1 MPASDAAMRPP
12 RRALR
17 RCVLLLVYLAASL
30 LFTELH
36 MAWSYGHPAATP
48 EQLMRFEAA
57 RPYQY
62 RVLVPALAHLVHGA
76 TGLDASASYRLIGV
90 LAGFFLLV
98 AFRGYLSRFVP
109 PAAAASG
116 ALAILYPL
124 LWNVSPASPL
134 RFFYPS
140 DVPAVLFTV
149 LGLAALA
156 AERMKLFYLV
166 FAVATLNRETSCF
179 LGFAYLFAGLG
190 RRDLATLS
198 RHLGLQ
204 LTIWLAIKLALDTVF
219 AGSPG
224 SLVDL
229 MAPRNAAL
237 WSSLLRLEPVAAD
250 SARLARPAPVPA
262 ARPRRRDPL
271 LRGDGHGGE
280 PRRAAHLRRAG
291 PRADRAGGVRGLAP
305 ARTCSQARGGRG
317 PVRGSHAPH
326 RRQPAQRSANVW
338 RSIHSIA
345 SFTQSTQSR
354 QAFEP
359 RPTAT
364 P

>member
-237 WSSLLRLEPVAAD
+237 WSSLLRLEPEPGALALLWPCGAIWLLIPLAWRAQPPFLRRVLAVAIPFYAGMATVGNLD
-250 SARLARPAPVPA
+250 ELRIFGELAPVLTAPAVFAVWHRLAR
-262 ARPRRRDPL
+262 ARR
-271 LRGDGHGGE
+271 HG
-280 PRRAAHLRRAG
+280 
-291 PRADRAGGVRGLAP
+291 AD
-305 ARTCSQARGGRG
+305 GGR
-317 PVRGSHAPH
+317 
-326 RRQPAQRSANVW
+326 
-338 RSIHSIA
+338 
-345 SFTQSTQSR
+345 
-354 QAFEP
+354 
-359 RPTAT
+359 
-364 P
+364 